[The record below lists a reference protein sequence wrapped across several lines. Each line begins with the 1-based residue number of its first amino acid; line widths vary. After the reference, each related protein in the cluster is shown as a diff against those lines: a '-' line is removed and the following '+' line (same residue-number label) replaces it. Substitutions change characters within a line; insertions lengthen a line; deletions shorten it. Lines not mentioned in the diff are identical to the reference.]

1 MKKYRRDAP
10 STSHSSSAIQGSNG
24 KSKHDIHF
32 SLDLKLKCTVKAS
45 NSHGVPLATDNKI
58 VVRHRLYT
66 PTLNSATFQHSI
78 ANDTATLQHVLQYYR
93 NLSARSE
100 TFGSQFR
107 NCRYSSSSHSAT
119 LDRFRRLYRL
129 CHSANACE
137 YMSNGRI
144 YC

>member
-1 MKKYRRDAP
+1 MKKSRRDVP
-10 STSHSSSAIQGSNG
+10 STSHSSSAIQGSND

-32 SLDLKLKCTVKAS
+32 SLDLILKCKVKAS
-45 NSHGVPLATDNKI
+45 NIHCVQLATDNKI
-58 VVRHRLYT
+58 VVHSDST
-66 PTLNSATFQHSI
+66 PQHFSILSPTIRQPFSMFCNVTATFPH
-78 ANDTATLQHVLQYYR
+78 DR
-93 NLSARSE
+93 E
-100 TFGSQFR
+100 TFGSQLW
-107 NCRYSSSSHSAT
+107 NCRYSSASHSAT

>member
-66 PTLNSATFQHSI
+66 PTLNSVTFQHSTVRQPFSMFC
-78 ANDTATLQHVLQYYR
+78 NVTATFPHDR
-93 NLSARSE
+93 E

-107 NCRYSSSSHSAT
+107 NCRHSSASHSAT
-119 LDRFRRLYRL
+119 SDRFRRLYRL

-137 YMSNGRI
+137 YMSNGPI
-144 YC
+144 Y